1 MRAKAIIEAAISSAK
16 SEAELLAICNR
27 IVNER
32 DENATLGSLMVQ
44 AMAAEREACAM
55 IPEKVLEGRQWQ
67 TFVGPHEESL
77 AEEIAAAIRARGQ
90 TT

>member
-32 DENATLGSLMVQ
+32 DENATLGSLMIQ
-44 AMAAEREACAM
+44 AMAAEREACAQ
-55 IPEKVLEGRQWQ
+55 IAYRYDDITGLN
-67 TFVGPHEESL
+67 
-77 AEEIAAAIRARGQ
+77 IAAAIRARGQ